1 KNKARLAPRL
11 VSLFC
16 NPSIYRA
23 RNIGLALR
31 GQVMSKAE
39 RQTPFSRECDVFLTS
54 AIGNAG
60 AGASAHGATNQS
72 SFATTRKRANE
83 RTRASAAADHS
94 QVTFVVIFALQ

>member
-1 KNKARLAPRL
+1 
-11 VSLFC
+11 
-16 NPSIYRA
+16 
-23 RNIGLALR
+23 
-31 GQVMSKAE
+31 MSKAE

-83 RTRASAAADHS
+83 RTAPAPPPIIVR
-94 QVTFVVIFALQ
+94 LRLL